1 MTAKTPLVFLVI
13 ALAAAVLVAAWLLR
27 TRPLVLTPDK
37 LRYPCLRIYDGRIW
51 ERIANEAELR
61 STPSN
66 YYMNRKDDPL
76 LIDSDFRAATLSK
89 LKMLGSE
96 LGLLV
101 TGPRP
106 IEIEFEIAIRPDIS
120 AQQARAL
127 VEKLIRKEEPAPSQ
141 APSDSIQNATSLA
154 ELIELLR
161 DAELRRRLRP
171 LPRPQAERLGDGDD
185 FGE

>member
-1 MTAKTPLVFLVI
+1 MFAKTLLVFVVI
-13 ALAAAVLVAAWLLR
+13 SLALALLVGAWLLR
-27 TRPLVLTPDK
+27 TRSLALTPDK

-76 LIDSDFRAATLSK
+76 LIDSEFRVATLSK
-89 LKMLGSE
+89 LKMVGSE

-106 IEIEFEIAIRPDIS
+106 IEIEFEIEIRPDIS
-120 AQQARAL
+120 AQQARGL
-127 VEKLIRKEEPAPSQ
+127 VEKLIRKAEPGPSQ
-141 APSDSIQNATSLA
+141 APSDSIQNAASLA
-154 ELIELLR
+154 ELIELLH
-161 DAELRRRLRP
+161 DAALRP
-171 LPRPQAERLGDGDD
+171 VGGVA
-185 FGE
+185 GEE